1 MIVDTIPKDLW
12 QWWTDMGSHQ
22 KKRLKAHLGHLV
34 HLMEI
39 DPRRD
44 VVKVLIPFWDPK
56 TNVFSFSDCD
66 MTPTLKEI
74 AGFMGK
80 GSTFQVLIYT
90 IKDP

>member
-1 MIVDTIPKDLW
+1 
-12 QWWTDMGSHQ
+12 MGSHE

-44 VVKVLIPFWDPK
+44 VVKALILFRDPK
-56 TNVFSFSDCD
+56 NNEFCFFDYE
-66 MTPTLKEI
+66 MTPTLEEI

-80 GSTFQVLIYT
+80 GCTVRGVDL
-90 IKDP
+90 